1 MDGKIKKKLK
11 LFLENGQ
18 IKEALTFIDLVET
31 TSPTR
36 TDSQHNALFL
46 WFSMI
51 EREAENQGV
60 TWNRLVSHTHQ
71 LRVTKENL
79 HVMCKQLQKALWG
92 TSSTKELKK
101 IGHIDVII
109 DHFTDLFS
117 KVGLELPPFPEDK
130 NKPSTLSNIEMASR
144 IDYPLDDIDQKNDKF

>member
-1 MDGKIKKKLK
+1 MNGEIKKKLK
-11 LFLENGQ
+11 YFLENGQ

-31 TSPTR
+31 TSPPR
-36 TDSQHNALFL
+36 TQEQHNALFL

-60 TWNRLVSHTHQ
+60 TWDMVIKYTHQ
-71 LRVTKENL
+71 LRITKETL
-79 HVMCKQLQKALWG
+79 HGMCKSLQQALWK
-92 TSSTKELKK
+92 TTSTKELKK
-101 IGHIDVII
+101 IGHIDIII

-130 NKPSTLSNIEMASR
+130 DKPSNFANIEMASR
-144 IDYPLDDIDQKNDKF
+144 IDYPLDDIDPKNDKF